1 MQQTNSIPYRKC
13 YDCVINEAGNDR
25 CKKKKKNIIYIEL
38 FARRKHKKLFIP
50 ACLQRILK

>member
-25 CKKKKKNIIYIEL
+25 CKKKKKILSILNFSLEENIKSFL
-38 FARRKHKKLFIP
+38 FLHVYNEY
-50 ACLQRILK
+50 

>member
-25 CKKKKKNIIYIEL
+25 CKKKKNIIYIEL
-38 FARRKHKKLFIP
+38 FARRKHKKLFIA